1 MEELKDEINELYKI
15 VSHCNELNRK
25 NELLGIIVLNL
36 FEILDNCISEDE
48 FQTKYPDEFLKIK
61 KAYNQL
67 KEINKNGFI
76 STTQGNDGSPQQD

>member
-1 MEELKDEINELYKI
+1 MLGQSKI
-15 VSHCNELNRK
+15 QNMF
-25 NELLGIIVLNL
+25 I
-36 FEILDNCISEDE
+36 
-48 FQTKYPDEFLKIK
+48 KIK